1 MKIHIIQIGK
11 TKDKNIAE
19 LVSEYIKRTSPYAKI
34 EFITLNEEKL
44 TSSKTKEKIIELEA
58 EKILKN
64 ISGDFVVALDE
75 TGKQFNS
82 IDFAEIIKKQKDEG
96 QKINFIIGGAFGLS
110 SAVKAKAN
118 LTLSLSKMTFTHEMA
133 RLFLMEQVYRAFSI
147 IAGKGYHND

>member
-1 MKIHIIQIGK
+1 MKINIIQIGK

-64 ISGDFVVALDE
+64 ISGDFIVALDE

-110 SAVKAKAN
+110 KNVKAKAN

-147 IAGKGYHND
+147 IAGKGYHNE

>member
-19 LVSEYIKRTSPYAKI
+19 LVTEYIKRTSPFAKI

-44 TSSKTKEKIIELEA
+44 TSSKTKDKIKELEA
-58 EKILKN
+58 EKIIKN
-64 ISGDFVVALDE
+64 ITGDFIVALDE
-75 TGKQFNS
+75 TGNQFSS
-82 IDFAEIIKKQKDEG
+82 IGFSEIIKKQKDKG

-110 SAVKAKAN
+110 NIVKEKAN

-133 RLFLMEQVYRAFSI
+133 RLFLVEQVYRAFSI
-147 IAGKGYHND
+147 IAGKGYHNE